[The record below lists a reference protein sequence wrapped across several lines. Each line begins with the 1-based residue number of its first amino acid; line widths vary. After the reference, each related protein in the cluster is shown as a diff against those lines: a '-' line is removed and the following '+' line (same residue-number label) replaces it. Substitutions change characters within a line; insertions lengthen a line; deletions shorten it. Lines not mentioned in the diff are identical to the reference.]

1 MRRSTIC
8 AAVTLMGPLLFSGCR
23 EHYDPTVWREEFRS
37 PDGAWVAIAHAE
49 QYGGFGTAE
58 VDTSVDLQRSDKT
71 YNRGKP
77 FNVLGLD
84 PAGIIPA
91 TYQLSPANRGGGAD
105 LHVRWTGPRN
115 LELSYDGKSNVN
127 LQVVRFGDVSVR
139 LVDTTGTPVKY

>member
-1 MRRSTIC
+1 MAIC
-8 AAVTLMGPLLFSGCR
+8 AAVILMGLVCIAGCLKR
-23 EHYDPTVWREEFRS
+23 YDPTVWREESRS
-37 PDGAWVAIAHAE
+37 PDGAWVATAHTE

-77 FNVLGLD
+77 FNILGLE

-105 LHVRWTGPRN
+105 LQVRWIGPRT
-115 LELSYDGKSNVN
+115 LELSYDGKSKVN
-127 LQVVRFGDVSVR
+127 LLVVRFGDVSVR
-139 LVDTTGTPVKY
+139 LVDASGVPVTY